1 MSNHND
7 WTRRDALKAGLST
20 LLAAPVTGAE
30 GAEGGTVAVG
40 LVLRETAGL
49 RRFGFP
55 VHTLLPGDLPGRN
68 ARLLREGRPVPA
80 QFRRV
85 AGADGRPALALDFV
99 SGVGPLETERYVVE
113 VGDGVEPGPEPKRAV
128 RVEREGEAFRVTT
141 GGSLTYTVGDR
152 LPGPVSGVEN
162 ARLSYV
168 VPSSGGFSVRH
179 RDDPPDRWRA
189 CTWGRDP
196 QGRPSPALATRE
208 GPFAA
213 SLHFEGNVDLLGAR
227 PSATAADLT
236 FPSSKSWVETAWRL
250 EDPLGVVAGMRVE
263 LQLKVE
269 PAPTLV
275 DFGAADTV
283 YGVLRGHERMI
294 LEAGDA
300 PGLAGLGRPWVVRKG
315 PDGNLAPF
323 ASAPRPDAAAAEG
336 WAHVMDESRCTAL
349 AVARFG
355 RESRD
360 RIEIEADGRV
370 WICREFAGP
379 VAAPVAGPKAL
390 TCWFHFVRMP
400 VQVGAVTSP
409 QAMLAPLE
417 VEFARDAT
425 RP

>member
-1 MSNHND
+1 M
-7 WTRRDALKAGLST
+7 KAGLST
-20 LLAAPVTGAE
+20 LLAPCVAGA
-30 GAEGGTVAVG
+30 AGGEAVAVG

-55 VHTLLPGDLPGRN
+55 VHALLPGDPPGRN
-68 ARLLREGRPVPA
+68 ARLLREGRPVDA

-85 AGADGRPALALDFV
+85 AGADGRRALALDFV
-99 SGVGPLETERYVVE
+99 SGPGPLETERYVVE

-128 RVEREGEAFRVTT
+128 RVEREGEAFRVTA
-141 GGSLTYTVGDR
+141 GGSLTYTVGDG

-168 VPSSGGFSVRH
+168 VPSAGGFSVRH
-179 RDDPPDRWRA
+179 KDDPPGRWRV

-196 QGRPSPALATRE
+196 QGQPLPASATRQ

-213 SLHFEGNVDLLGAR
+213 SLHFEGNVDLAGAG
-227 PSATAADLT
+227 PAATSADLT

-263 LQLKVE
+263 IQLKVE

-283 YGVLRGHERMI
+283 YGVLRDRERMT

-323 ASAPRPDAAAAEG
+323 LGLAPRRGIGRGVGPRHGRVPLHGSGRRPVRPGVAGSDPD
-336 WAHVMDESRCTAL
+336 R
-349 AVARFG
+349 G
-355 RESRD
+355 RWPGPDLPRV
-360 RIEIEADGRV
+360 RGCRRGADGRSQ
-370 WICREFAGP
+370 GP
-379 VAAPVAGPKAL
+379 DLLV
-390 TCWFHFVRMP
+390 
-400 VQVGAVTSP
+400 
-409 QAMLAPLE
+409 PLRPDP
-417 VEFARDAT
+417 AR
-425 RP
+425 

>member
-1 MSNHND
+1 MANHDN
-7 WTRRDALKAGLST
+7 WMRRDVLKAGLST
-20 LLAAPVTGAE
+20 LLAAPVAS
-30 GAEGGTVAVG
+30 AAGGEAVALG

-49 RRFGFP
+49 RRFSFP
-55 VHTLLPGDLPGRN
+55 VHALLPGDLPGRN
-68 ARLLREGRPVPA
+68 ARLLREGRPVDA

-85 AGADGRPALALDFV
+85 AGADGRRALALDFV

-128 RVEREGEAFRVTT
+128 RVEREGEAFRVTA
-141 GGSLTYTVGDR
+141 GGSLTYTVGDQ

-162 ARLSYV
+162 ARVSYV
-168 VPSSGGFSVRH
+168 VPSSGGFSIRH
-179 RDDPPDRWRA
+179 RDDPPGRWRA

-196 QGRPSPALATRE
+196 QGRPSPASATRQ

-213 SLHFEGNVDLLGAR
+213 SLHFEGNVDLPGGG
-227 PSATAADLT
+227 PSATSADLT

-283 YGVLRGHERMI
+283 YGVLRDRERMI

-315 PDGNLAPF
+315 PVGNLAPF
-323 ASAPRPDAAAAEG
+323 ALASRLDAASAEG

-349 AVARFG
+349 ALARFG

-360 RIEIEADGRV
+360 RIEIEANGRV
-370 WICREFAGP
+370 QICREFVGA
-379 VAAPVAGPKAL
+379 VAAPTHGPKAL
-390 TCWFHFVRMP
+390 ACWFHFVQTP
-400 VQVGAVTSP
+400 VQVGAATSP

-417 VEFARDAT
+417 VEFVHDAT

>member
-1 MSNHND
+1 MANHNN
-7 WTRRDALKAGLST
+7 WMRRDVLKAGLST
-20 LLAAPVTGAE
+20 LLAAPVAGAV
-30 GAEGGTVAVG
+30 GGEAVAVG

-55 VHTLLPGDLPGRN
+55 VHALLPGDLPGRN
-68 ARLLREGRPVPA
+68 ARLLREGRPVDA

-128 RVEREGEAFRVTT
+128 RVEREGEAFRVTA

-162 ARLSYV
+162 ARFSYV
-168 VPSSGGFSVRH
+168 VPSSGGFSIRH
-179 RDDPPDRWRA
+179 RDDPPGRWRA

-196 QGRPSPALATRE
+196 QGRPSPASATRQ

-213 SLHFEGNVDLLGAR
+213 SLHFEGNVDLPGAG
-227 PSATAADLT
+227 PSATSADLT

-283 YGVLRGHERMI
+283 YGVLRDRERMI

-300 PGLAGLGRPWVVRKG
+300 PGLAGPGSSGRGPTGTSRRSPWPRAPTRRRPRGG
-315 PDGNLAPF
+315 PTSWTRPAARLWPSPGSAGSRGIGSRSRPTAGSGSA
-323 ASAPRPDAAAAEG
+323 ASSRVPSRRRLPAPRP
-336 WAHVMDESRCTAL
+336 
-349 AVARFG
+349 
-355 RESRD
+355 
-360 RIEIEADGRV
+360 
-370 WICREFAGP
+370 
-379 VAAPVAGPKAL
+379 
-390 TCWFHFVRMP
+390 
-400 VQVGAVTSP
+400 
-409 QAMLAPLE
+409 
-417 VEFARDAT
+417 
-425 RP
+425 

>member
-1 MSNHND
+1 MANHNN
-7 WTRRDALKAGLST
+7 WMRRDVLKAGLST
-20 LLAAPVTGAE
+20 LLVPSQVDAAAGEA
-30 GAEGGTVAVG
+30 VAVG

-49 RRFGFP
+49 QRFGFP
-55 VHTLLPGDLPGRN
+55 VHLLLPGDLPGQN
-68 ARLLREGRPVPA
+68 ARLLREGRPVDA

-85 AGADGRPALALDFV
+85 ARADGRRALALDFV

-128 RVEREGEAFRVTT
+128 RVEREGEAFRVTS
-141 GGSLTYTVGDR
+141 GGSLTYTVDDR
-152 LPGPVSGVEN
+152 LPGPVTGVEN

-168 VPSSGGFSVRH
+168 VPNSGGFFIRH
-179 RDDPPDRWRA
+179 RDDPPGRWRA
-189 CTWGRDP
+189 CTWGVDP
-196 QGRPSPALATRE
+196 KGRPTPASATRQ

-213 SLHFEGNVDLLGAR
+213 SLHFEGNVDLPGAG
-227 PSATAADLT
+227 PSATSADLT
-236 FPSSKSWVETAWRL
+236 FPSSKSWVETTWRL
-250 EDPLGVVAGMRVE
+250 EDRLGFVAGMRVE

-283 YGVLRGHERMI
+283 YGVLRERERMT

-315 PDGNLAPF
+315 PDGSLAPF
-323 ASAPRPDAAAAEG
+323 ALASRPDSVSAEG

-360 RIEIEADGRV
+360 RIEIDADGRV
-370 WICREFAGP
+370 RICREFAGGG
-379 VAAPVAGPKAL
+379 AAPTAGPKAL
-390 TCWFHFVRMP
+390 ACWFHFVRMP
-400 VQVGAVTSP
+400 VQVGAATSA
-409 QAMLAPLE
+409 QAILAPLD

-425 RP
+425 RR

>member
-1 MSNHND
+1 MANHNN
-7 WTRRDALKAGLST
+7 WMRRDVLKAGLST
-20 LLAAPVTGAE
+20 LLAAPATGA
-30 GAEGGTVAVG
+30 AGGEAVAVG
-40 LVLRETAGL
+40 LVLRETADL

-55 VHTLLPGDLPGRN
+55 VHALLPGDLPGRN
-68 ARLLREGRPVPA
+68 ARLLREGQPVDA
-80 QFRRV
+80 QFRRI
-85 AGADGRPALALDFV
+85 AGADGRRALALDFV

-128 RVEREGEAFRVTT
+128 RVEREGEAFRVTA

-152 LPGPVSGVEN
+152 LPGPVSGV
-162 ARLSYV
+162 Y
-168 VPSSGGFSVRH
+168 
-179 RDDPPDRWRA
+179 PPGRWRA

-196 QGRPSPALATRE
+196 QGRPSRASATRQ

-213 SLHFEGNVDLLGAR
+213 SLHFEGNVDLSGAE
-227 PSATAADLT
+227 PSATSADLT

-283 YGVLRGHERMI
+283 YGVLRDRERMI
-294 LEAGDA
+294 LDAGDA

-323 ASAPRPDAAAAEG
+323 ALSSRPDAASAEG

-370 WICREFAGP
+370 RICREFAGA
-379 VAAPVAGPKAL
+379 VAAPTAGPKAL
-390 TCWFHFVRMP
+390 TCWFHFVQMP
-400 VQVGAVTSP
+400 VQVGAATSP
-409 QAMLAPLE
+409 QAILAPLE
-417 VEFARDAT
+417 VEFGREAT